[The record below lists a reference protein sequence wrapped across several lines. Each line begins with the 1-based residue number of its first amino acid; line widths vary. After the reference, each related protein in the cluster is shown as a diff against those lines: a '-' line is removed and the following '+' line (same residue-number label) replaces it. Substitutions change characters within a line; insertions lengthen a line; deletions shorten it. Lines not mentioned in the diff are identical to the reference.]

1 MAFKQLTLCMV
12 FICWQSSSLADTL
25 AKPAIKALDP
35 PSRVLFVGNSFSFY
49 NNGIHNHYSALLRAA
64 NKWQTGKSY
73 ARLNTISGGA
83 LSEHVV
89 SVPHLLQAADKPYD
103 AVVLQGH
110 STEPVSKNK
119 KAAFIQGVQQLDASI
134 KQAKAQTI
142 LFMTWG
148 YEGEAA
154 MAQALA
160 QAYIEAGNSIAAL
173 VVPVGLA
180 FTQAQQQFPEIN
192 LYVKDVLG
200 LNQQGQLTYRK
211 DIKHPSSAGTYL
223 AACVFYASLQQASP
237 LGLAFHADLDPQTAA
252 KLQKLAWQ
260 VSQAFYQ

>member
-1 MAFKQLTLCMV
+1 MAFKQQTLCL
-12 FICWQSSSLADTL
+12 ILLCWHCSGLADIL
-25 AKPAIKALDP
+25 PKPAIKTLDVP
-35 PSRVLFVGNSFSFY
+35 ARVLFVGNSFSFY

-64 NKWQTGKSY
+64 NKWQPGKSY

-110 STEPVSKNK
+110 STEPVSQSK

-134 KQAKAQTI
+134 KKANARTI

-148 YEGEAA
+148 YAGEAA
-154 MAQALA
+154 MTQALA
-160 QAYIEAGNSIAAL
+160 KAYIEAGNRIQAL

-180 FTQAQQQFPEIN
+180 FKQAQQQFPDIN

-200 LNQQGQLTYRK
+200 VNEQGELTYRK
-211 DIKHPSSAGTYL
+211 EVKHPSSAGTYL

-237 LGLAFHADLDPQTAA
+237 QGLAFHADLDDDTAQ
-252 KLQKLAWQ
+252 KLQAIAWQ
-260 VSQAFYQ
+260 TVVSFYQ